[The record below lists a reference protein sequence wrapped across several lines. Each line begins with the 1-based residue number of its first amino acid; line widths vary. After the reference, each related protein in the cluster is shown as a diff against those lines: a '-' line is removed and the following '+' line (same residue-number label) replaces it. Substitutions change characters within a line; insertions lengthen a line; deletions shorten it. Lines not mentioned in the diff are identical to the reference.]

1 MVQRMY
7 LKRPA
12 CVIAARKRPG
22 ALNRI
27 IACAMPYTVAG
38 GRQISTGGSERAP
51 RARTKVRLVLDS
63 GLFAPASPSLLIS
76 DGAAAVAS
84 PAAVAPASG
93 ADERNPRGA
102 GRRRLRRITRRA
114 GVSRCL
120 GVHHAEAAH
129 RAGVGGAP
137 GREVVLLGRDRPGLL
152 LLLGPGHGGVPARG
166 DLASADHVPDSVQP
180 AAAPHPR

>member
-63 GLFAPASPSLLIS
+63 GLFAPASPPKLIS
-76 DGAAAVAS
+76 DGAAAAAVASPAAVAATAAVAS
-84 PAAVAPASG
+84 PAAVAPAAVAAATG

-102 GRRRLRRITRRA
+102 GRRRLRRFACRA
-114 GVSRCL
+114 GVSPCL

-129 RAGVGGAP
+129 RAGVGGAA

-152 LLLGPGHGGVPARG
+152 
-166 DLASADHVPDSVQP
+166 
-180 AAAPHPR
+180 

>member
-12 CVIAARKRPG
+12 CVIAARKRPD

-38 GRQISTGGSERAP
+38 GRQISTGGSERAL

-63 GLFAPASPSLLIS
+63 GLFAPASPPQLSS
-76 DGAAAVAS
+76 DGAAAAAVAS

-102 GRRRLRRITRRA
+102 GRRRLRRVTRRA
-114 GVSRCL
+114 GVSPCL

-137 GREVVLLGRDRPGLL
+137 GREMVLLGRDRPGLL
-152 LLLGPGHGGVPARG
+152 WLLGAGHCRVPARG
-166 DLASADHVPDSVQP
+166 GLAAADHTP
-180 AAAPHPR
+180 

>member
-27 IACAMPYTVAG
+27 IACAMPNTVAG

-63 GLFAPASPSLLIS
+63 GLFAPASPPQLIA
-76 DGAAAVAS
+76 DGAAAAAVAS

-102 GRRRLRRITRRA
+102 GRRRLRRVARRA
-114 GVSRCL
+114 GVSPCL
-120 GVHHAEAAH
+120 GFHHAEAAH
-129 RAGVGGAP
+129 RAGGGGAP
-137 GREVVLLGRDRPGLL
+137 DREGVLLGRGRPGLL
-152 LLLGPGHGGVPARG
+152 LLAR
-166 DLASADHVPDSVQP
+166 AWQ
-180 AAAPHPR
+180 R